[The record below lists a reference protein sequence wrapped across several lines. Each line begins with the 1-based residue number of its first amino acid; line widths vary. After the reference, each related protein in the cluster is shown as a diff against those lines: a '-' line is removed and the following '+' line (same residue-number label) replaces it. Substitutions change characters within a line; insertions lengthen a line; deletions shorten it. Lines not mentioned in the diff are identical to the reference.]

1 MKESSKG
8 TKTEATSKGASVTKA
23 QASDKAKG
31 AEADSPELIKYR
43 LLGAV
48 VTFVLL
54 ALFGPEVLDGS
65 GRVQTNSIIEI
76 PDRPDVPAPP
86 ILQPPAPKGTGF
98 DEASVREAQQRL
110 LTEKKAQEARSLN
123 TQPEASKEDSS
134 STEKAESLPRKA
146 PMLTENKP
154 AWTLQLA
161 TFSQPKNAYALRE
174 KLTKA
179 GFNTYSHLLKD
190 SSGQTKYQVFVG
202 PELSK
207 QRLLVVKKQIAKKLK
222 LDDGIIK
229 PYRP

>member
-1 MKESSKG
+1 MKDNPNGSKSEAAS
-8 TKTEATSKGASVTKA
+8 KTQKA
-23 QASDKAKG
+23 AAAQRS
-31 AEADSPELIKYR
+31 ETDSPELIKYR

-65 GRVQTNSIIEI
+65 GRVQTSSIIEI
-76 PDRPDVPAPP
+76 PDRPQVPEPS
-86 ILQPPAPKGTGF
+86 ILKPPAPKGTGF
-98 DEASVREAQQRL
+98 DEQSIAKAQQKL
-110 LTEKKAQEARSLN
+110 LEERPAIQPKEKPQLQEAN
-123 TQPEASKEDSS
+123 VPSS
-134 STEKAESLPRKA
+134 PSLPRKA
-146 PMLTENKP
+146 PELAQNKP

-174 KLTKA
+174 RLTKA
-179 GFNTYSHLLKD
+179 GFNTYSRLLKD

-207 QRLLVVKKQIAKKLK
+207 ERLLAVKNQIAKKMK
-222 LDDGIIK
+222 LNDGIIK

>member
-1 MKESSKG
+1 MKEDSKG
-8 TKTEATSKGASVTKA
+8 IKKEAAKGASST
-23 QASDKAKG
+23 QGTDKAKS
-31 AEADSPELIKYR
+31 ADADSPELIKYR

-110 LTEKKAQEARSLN
+110 LAEKKQQAAKTPKPAEKKAGSDV
-123 TQPEASKEDSS
+123 DS
-134 STEKAESLPRKA
+134 TAESVAQPLPRKA
-146 PMLTENKP
+146 PMLAENKP

-161 TFSQPKNAYALRE
+161 TFSQSKNAYALRE

-179 GFNTYSHLLKD
+179 GFNTYSRLLKD
-190 SSGQTKYQVFVG
+190 SSGETKYQVFVG

-222 LDDGIIK
+222 LSDGIIK